1 MTEND
6 LAGAVSELA
15 AERIQECIQ
24 ILNDTSP
31 ADTLDGHAYR
41 EHHAGEFER
50 QAVALITDAGEVAEV
65 ENDVEAAVALLG
77 AADTYLEAIQD
88 IVIRESNPDTADTVG
103 HAREQLNQAQS
114 LLHTSEQL

>member
-1 MTEND
+1 MTDDE
-6 LAGAVSELA
+6 LTGALNGLA
-15 AERIQECIQ
+15 AERIQECTQ
-24 ILNDTSP
+24 ILHETSP

-50 QAVALITDAGEVAEV
+50 QAMALVTDAAEIV
-65 ENDVEAAVALLG
+65 EEGSDNEAAVALLD

-88 IVIRESNPDTADTVG
+88 VVIREQATETADTVG

-114 LLHTSEQL
+114 ILRVSGQL